1 MDGIHKASEGK
12 GNRPGFRRDKSRL
25 RIETIGK
32 TGRLLFVASFLLFI
46 TLSSGCGN
54 KFFDPTQVGRFRP
67 VPAVNVILD
76 SLGVAEETTVAWE
89 QAEDPLPMDT
99 VAVESDYVFRAG
111 DVITVA
117 IFELLQEGI
126 QFVSNYVV
134 TETGRI
140 SIPEVGIIE
149 VAGLSETQLEE
160 QIRQTLS
167 PSGLDKLKNPSVIV
181 TLSGSQQRAFSILG
195 DGVPGPGRYPIPRYN
210 FRLTDAL
217 ATAGGPRQFNV
228 SYIFVSRFTDGNK
241 AAGHEPL
248 KPGYNEL
255 ELKMIEPETAAPS
268 HRMEQ
273 TVSPRGQYGYQW
285 PESKV
290 VITSSEMATDDWE
303 AAGMPKAFQ
312 WPSNRN
318 PGRVGTQTEL
328 QPFAQEPIGVN
339 DILNTLEERSRREQM
354 WLNGPVDVENAM
366 DSFRVLARS
375 ENRMDER
382 VVSRRDSMAF
392 TPVPAAPKAT
402 DEPVSVRDILKTLE
416 KRSRNQQ
423 KWLNGGVE
431 VENARESFQELD
443 RSDKWTNQ
451 RINRPQALASSAPVA
466 PKVINEQLAS
476 KEPGNIEWQFID
488 GKWIAVPSGSQAPPP
503 PPPPIATPTPTQ
515 APTQEKEQPGHVE
528 WKFKDGN
535 WVPVQVG
542 RPTLPKAT
550 EPIRP
555 VIKIESGEQPAGRYE
570 MPGMKRESGTGTR
583 LIRIP
588 AKKLLAGDSRYN
600 IVIKPGDTI
609 HVPVNIVGE
618 FCIMGHVN
626 RPGYFNMTGRPMT
639 LKMAIAAAGGLGP
652 LAWPKRVEVVRRIGR
667 AREEIV
673 MLDLDKISSGELPDI
688 FIKPNDLINVGTHPT
703 SRWRAILRNA
713 FRATYGFGFVY
724 DRNFSD
730 RDFGTSR
737 PFPGWF

>member
-1 MDGIHKASEGK
+1 MDGIQKASEGRSN
-12 GNRPGFRRDKSRL
+12 GPGFRRDKSRL
-25 RIETIGK
+25 RVDTIGK
-32 TGRLLFVASFLLFI
+32 TGRLLFAASFLLFF

-76 SLGVAEETTVAWE
+76 SLGLAEEAPVAWE
-89 QAEDPLPMDT
+89 QAEEPMPVDT

-126 QFVSNYVV
+126 QFVNNYVV

-140 SIPEVGIIE
+140 SIPEVGVIE
-149 VAGLSETQLEE
+149 AAGLSETQLEE
-160 QIRQTLS
+160 QIKQVLS
-167 PSGLDKLKNPSVIV
+167 PGILKNPSVIV

-195 DGVPGPGRYPIPRYN
+195 DGVPLPGRYPIPRYN

-228 SYIFVSRFTDGNK
+228 SYIFVSRFIDGNK
-241 AAGHEPL
+241 GTGRESL
-248 KPGYNEL
+248 KPGFDGL

-273 TVSPRGQYGYQW
+273 TVSPPAGYGYRW

-303 AAGMPKAFQ
+303 AAGMPKAFE
-312 WPSNRN
+312 WPNNRN
-318 PGRVGTQTEL
+318 PGRVDTQTEL
-328 QPFAQEPIGVN
+328 QPSAQEPIGVN
-339 DILNTLEERSRREQM
+339 DILNTLEERSRREQI
-354 WLNGPVDVENAM
+354 WLNGRVDVENAM
-366 DSFRVLARS
+366 ESFRVLARS
-375 ENRMDER
+375 ENRLNER
-382 VVSRRDSMAF
+382 VSRRDSMAF
-392 TPVPAAPKAT
+392 TPAPAAPEMV
-402 DEPVSVRDILKTLE
+402 DEPVSVRDILKTLQE
-416 KRSRNQQ
+416 RSRDQQ
-423 KWLNGGVE
+423 KWLKGGVD
-431 VENARESFQELD
+431 VENARESLQELA

-466 PKVINEQLAS
+466 PKVINEQLDS
-476 KEPGNIEWQFID
+476 KESGHIEWKFKN
-488 GKWIAVPSGSQAPPP
+488 GKWVPVQADSQTQTPPP
-503 PPPPIATPTPTQ
+503 TQTPTPTE
-515 APTQEKEQPGHVE
+515 EKEQPGHVE
-528 WKFKDGN
+528 WRFKNGK

-542 RPTLPKAT
+542 SPTSPEPA

-555 VIKIESGEQPAGRYE
+555 VIKIEPGEQPTGPYE
-570 MPGMKRESGTGTR
+570 MQGVKGETGTGTR

-588 AKKLLAGDSRYN
+588 AKKLLEGDSRYN

-626 RPGYFNMTGRPMT
+626 RPGYINTTGRSMT

-667 AREEIV
+667 DREEIV
-673 MLDLDKISSGELPDI
+673 MVDLDKIASGEQPDF
-688 FIKPNDLINVGTHPT
+688 FIKPNDLINVGTHAT

-724 DRNFSD
+724 DRNFAD
-730 RDFGTSR
+730 RDFGSHR
-737 PFPGWF
+737 PLPGWF